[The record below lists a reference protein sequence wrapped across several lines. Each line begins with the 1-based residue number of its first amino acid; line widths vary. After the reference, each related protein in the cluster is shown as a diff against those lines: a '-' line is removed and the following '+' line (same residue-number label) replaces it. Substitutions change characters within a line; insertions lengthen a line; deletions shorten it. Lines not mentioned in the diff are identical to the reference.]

1 MKKLDASARIGR
13 RLVLSGAGALSL
25 SGCFGSF
32 GAVRALWEW
41 NEDLGNKWVNWLV
54 FLGLSIIPVYEL
66 FVLGDVLILNS
77 VEFWTGSNPVRNAS
91 DGRSVTRVATA
102 DPNTLKLEVRR
113 HGELERVVF
122 YRRLGDGSLQLLDAS
137 GRQLSLV
144 SERDGGLELR
154 GADARLLAAL
164 DAEALG
170 RVHAGLHAG
179 QPVYALL
186 SLELGERV
194 NRLARAS
201 EGTRVPLVF

>member
-1 MKKLDASARIGR
+1 MKKLAASARIGR

-102 DPNTLKLEVRR
+102 DPNTLKLEIRR

-122 YRRLGDGSLQLLDAS
+122 CRRLGGGSLQLLDAS

-154 GADARLLAAL
+154 GGDDALLAAL
-164 DAEALG
+164 DAEALR

-179 QPVYALL
+179 RPVYALL

-194 NRLARAS
+194 TRLARAS